1 MTTKNIWKGTAK
13 RFTACLVFLCLWV
26 MVPGAWAAYEASGV
40 TSTPFVAPMTTYSK
54 CTENITV
61 SWTAPSMGTD
71 ILNSYFYQW
80 NNSSL
85 SLNAEDTLITSFS
98 TAGFSTLDQ
107 SVNPPNVVKAAAD
120 LAALDSG
127 SALYLHIV
135 TSYLAD
141 GGTPRVSADVVYG
154 PFLIDNKAPT
164 GTVRIV
170 DANGNDITSTIDTIV
185 KVKLGSSTDT
195 TRVYLNEA
203 SAILTSLQL
212 AYSTD
217 AEYPFADTTPGSK
230 TIYAWFEDSVGNI
243 SATPV
248 TDSVTL
254 LAPISIS
261 PDTATLPA
269 AGTPRAFRVEG
280 TSATYNWTIINEKDE
295 TGAAATAGTIAEFS
309 GSGSAVNSVTVQGKV
324 TGSFQLQAV
333 PTSGAGTLT
342 SGTITVAQTSVSKT
356 FSLQT
361 TAKTNVNAIG
371 FVLENTGI
379 TTAHELG
386 LAVGNCDLVSRWDEA
401 TQKYSSHPMASAGYN
416 NFPLVVGKAYFVSV
430 TAAHDFTLTGS
441 LPESKTVTLVTTAK
455 TNVNA
460 IGIPKTKEALTT
472 AHQLGLNI
480 GNVDLVSRWDV
491 ATQKYSSHPMAS
503 AGYNNFAIEWGY
515 GYFVSVTQ
523 NNTQWDW

>member
-13 RFTACLVFLCLWV
+13 RFTACLVFICLWV
-26 MVPGAWAAYEASGV
+26 MVPGAWAAYEVSGV
-40 TSTPFVAPMTTYSK
+40 TSTPFVAPMTNYSK

-80 NNSSL
+80 NNSNV
-85 SLNAEDTLITSFS
+85 SLNDADTLITGFS
-98 TAGFSTLDQ
+98 PAGFSTLDQ

-135 TSYLAD
+135 TSYLA
-141 GGTPRVSADVVYG
+141 GGVTPRVSADVVYG

-170 DANGNDITSTIDTIV
+170 DANGNDITSTVDTIV
-185 KVKLGSSTDT
+185 KVKLGASADT
-195 TRVYLNEA
+195 TKVYLNEA

-217 AEYPFADTTPGSK
+217 ASYPFADTTPGSK
-230 TIYAWFEDSVGNI
+230 TIYAWFEDGVGNI

-248 TDSVTL
+248 TDTVTL

-261 PDTATLPA
+261 PNSANLDLATGA
-269 AGTPRAFRVEG
+269 TQVFRVEG
-280 TSATYNWTIINEKDE
+280 TNATYNWTIINEKNE
-295 TGAAATAGTIAEFS
+295 AGGAATAGTIAQFS
-309 GSGSAVNSVTVQGKV
+309 GTASAVNSVTVQGKV
-324 TGSFQLQAV
+324 KGSFQLQAV
-333 PTSGAGTLT
+333 PTSGTGTLT
-342 SGTITVAQTSVSKT
+342 SGTITVMQSSVSKT

-379 TTAHELG
+379 TTAHQLG
-386 LAVGNCDLVSRWDEA
+386 TAVGNCDLVSRWDEA
-401 TQKYSSHPMASAGYN
+401 TQSYSSHPMAAAGFN
-416 NFPLVVGKAYFVSV
+416 NFALEVGKAYFVSV

-441 LPESKTVTLVTTAK
+441 VPSSKTVNLVTTAK

-460 IGIPKTKEALTT
+460 IGIPKSKEALTT
-472 AHQLGLNI
+472 AHQFGLDI
-480 GNVDLVSRWDV
+480 GNVDLVSKWDV
-491 ATQKYSSHPMAS
+491 ATQSYSSHPMAAS
-503 AGYNNFAIEWGY
+503 GFNNFAIQWGN

-523 NNTQWDW
+523 QKSWNW